1 MYSTPEE
8 RDPTPSSRHR
18 YADSFAARTSHP
30 PTHQQIAMGLHLS
43 RTPHL
48 RPVGNLQHRHSA
60 PPSQTRSNPHA
71 RKPSMNRDD
80 HANPPVPQI
89 LPPPSR
95 SSLKHSSPSRSTPT
109 TTPPTSLGLS
119 AASQSTSTVTS
130 INSSTRSP
138 QPVMSLKLRLPKFTR
153 SVTSPVGDHRG
164 IETPR
169 KAVRFS
175 TSSLGLDGSVKS
187 KD

>member
-8 RDPTPSSRHR
+8 RDPTPPSRSR
-18 YADSFAARTSHP
+18 YADSFATRTSHP

-60 PPSQTRSNPHA
+60 PPSQTRTHLHTRNT
-71 RKPSMNRDD
+71 SMNRDD
-80 HANPPVPQI
+80 HAIPPVP
-89 LPPPSR
+89 LMPPPPSR
-95 SSLKHSSPSRSTPT
+95 SSPKNSSPSRSTPT

-130 INSSTRSP
+130 VNSSTRSP

-153 SVTSPVGDHRG
+153 SVTSPVGNNKEVDS
-164 IETPR
+164 PR

-175 TSSLGLDGSVKS
+175 MEFDDTVAS